1 MTMPSDE
8 SLLEAHR
15 RGDPT
20 AFEGLV
26 RRYGDRLLGY
36 LGRMS
41 GNHQQAEDYFQE
53 TFRRVHEKAD
63 TFQGRSSFK
72 SWLYKIAGNVAIDGM
87 RRKSREPQMSSLNI
101 NGSGGTE
108 VYEAQAAVGTQSPGD
123 PYQQAARAEQ
133 AVLVQQAIEKLPQ
146 RQRATL
152 VLAYYQ
158 GLSYREVAQ
167 VLDCSLGTVKTQ
179 MYRALRTLADILPD
193 EPGELR

>member
-1 MTMPSDE
+1 LTTPSDE
-8 SLLEAHR
+8 NLLTAHR
-15 RGDPT
+15 RGDST
-20 AFEGLV
+20 AFEELV

-36 LGRMS
+36 LRRMS
-41 GNHQQAEDYFQE
+41 VNHQQAEDYFQE

-72 SWLYKIAGNVAIDGM
+72 SWLFTIASNVAIDGM
-87 RRKSREPQMSSLNI
+87 RKKTREPQMSSLNI
-101 NGSGGTE
+101 NGNSATQD
-108 VYEAQAAVGTQSPGD
+108 YEAQTAVLSEAPGD
-123 PYQQAARAEQ
+123 PYEQAARAEQ

-167 VLDCSLGTVKTQ
+167 ALDCSLGTVKTQ

-193 EPGELR
+193 VPGELR